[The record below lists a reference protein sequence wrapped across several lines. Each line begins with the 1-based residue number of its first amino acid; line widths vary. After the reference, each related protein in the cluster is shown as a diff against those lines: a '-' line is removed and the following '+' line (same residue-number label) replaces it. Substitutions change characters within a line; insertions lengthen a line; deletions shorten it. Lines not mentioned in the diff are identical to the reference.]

1 MFGTPRKD
9 AGESEAKSPPPSKAN
24 GTETEGFPSPQ
35 AMMKEDMLKAM
46 TPQEVGSQM
55 VATKTS
61 QLSKLG
67 RKGIACSG
75 KKDATMLWHHLLH
88 NRVKANLGAVGVKIM
103 SEKGY
108 SEGDIQGLEE
118 WKVAYVEG
126 LNEYLY
132 NMILESIDREEKWG
146 EALLTS
152 VLNEANNID
161 GRAGRLVDHIIR
173 VGTHVTPE
181 QAKVRLMEIDDM
193 RISLSDSPEDME
205 LTVQDMVKKWN
216 SVPEQYRG
224 HPHLL
229 VEKLLNLYPT
239 VCGADKKAMETNIT
253 LLQTMNMPMP
263 TYAQIGQGIVTA
275 VTKYKLSNASTL
287 WAGGGGRDPP
297 RGRRE
302 GDRREGDRKDKCANC
317 HGEHKSYDCPKK
329 CGGCDTAFCGS
340 RGDASKC
347 PCKQQKLLPR
357 EEITNMNKWRPR
369 ASHRHRR

>member
-108 SEGDIQGLEE
+108 SEGDIQSLEE

-253 LLQTMNMPMP
+253 LL
-263 TYAQIGQGIVTA
+263 
-275 VTKYKLSNASTL
+275 
-287 WAGGGGRDPP
+287 
-297 RGRRE
+297 
-302 GDRREGDRKDKCANC
+302 
-317 HGEHKSYDCPKK
+317 
-329 CGGCDTAFCGS
+329 
-340 RGDASKC
+340 
-347 PCKQQKLLPR
+347 
-357 EEITNMNKWRPR
+357 
-369 ASHRHRR
+369 